1 MIIDLNYGKK
11 IVSLDI
17 PDRNFLGVIKPEDI
31 DGLDDPAAEV
41 KRSLAEPIGS
51 QRLKELVFP
60 DGRIVIL
67 VSDITRPVPSK
78 ILLPP
83 ILEEIKTAGIDD
95 NQVKIVFGLGVHRK
109 QTEKEKKD
117 LVGKKIYE
125 RIECIEHDLEDCE
138 QVGVTSR
145 GTKAAVFRKV
155 LEADFVIATG
165 NLEFHYFAG
174 YSGGAKALAPGVCS
188 RATIESNHSLFLHP
202 DAKAGMLKGNPLREE
217 LEEIAA
223 MVRVDFMVNAVLN
236 PQKEIIKVVAGDMTA
251 AHRAGAE
258 YLDRIYRLP
267 IDEPADIV
275 ITSPGGFPKDI
286 NLYQAHKAMQN
297 ALPAVKKGGIILT
310 IACCKEGIG
319 EENLSRALMED
330 LSLAERVDELKHKFI
345 QGRHIA
351 SQMAKI
357 QLEHK
362 IYLVSDL
369 PPEVIKD
376 LFFRCFDS
384 PQKALSEALK
394 AQGKDARVLIMPFG
408 IACLPYLKSL
418 PINY

>member
-1 MIIDLNYGKK
+1 MIINLNYGKK
-11 IVSLDI
+11 IVSMDI
-17 PDRNFLGVIKPEDI
+17 PDSNFLGMIKPEDKEGI
-31 DGLDDPAAEV
+31 DDPAAEV
-41 KRSLAEPIGS
+41 RRAMDEPIKS
-51 QRLKELVFP
+51 QRLKELVSP
-60 DGRIVIL
+60 DDRVVIL
-67 VSDITRPVPSK
+67 VSDITRPAPTK

-83 ILEEIKTAGIDD
+83 ILAEIKNAGIDD
-95 NQVKIVFGLGVHRK
+95 NQVKIVFSLGVHRK
-109 QTEKEKKD
+109 QTEEEKKD

-125 RIECIEHDLEDCE
+125 RIECIDHDIEDCE

-145 GTKAAVFRKV
+145 GTKAEVFRKV
-155 LEADFVIATG
+155 LEADFIIATG

-174 YSGGAKALAPGVCS
+174 YSGGVKALAPGVCS

-202 DAKAGMLKGNPLREE
+202 GAKAGMLKGNPLREE
-217 LEEIAA
+217 LEEIVA
-223 MVRVDFMVNAVLN
+223 MVGVDFMVNAVLN
-236 PQKEIIKVVAGDMTA
+236 PQKEIIKIVAGDVTA
-251 AHRAGAE
+251 AHKAGAE
-258 YLDRIYRLP
+258 YMDRIYRLP

-310 IACCKEGIG
+310 VACCKEGIG
-319 EENLSRALMED
+319 EENLAYALTD
-330 LSLAERVDELKHKFI
+330 NLSLAELVDELKHKFI

-362 IYLVSDL
+362 IYLVSGL
-369 PPEVIKD
+369 PPEVTNN

-384 PQKALSEALK
+384 PQEALSEALK
-394 AQGKDARVLIMPFG
+394 AQGKNAKVLVMPFG
-408 IACLPYLKSL
+408 ISCLPHLKT
-418 PINY
+418 PRH

>member
-1 MIIDLNYGKK
+1 MKVDLNYGKK

-17 PDRNFLGVIKPEDI
+17 PDSNFLGMMKPEDI
-31 DGLDDPAAEV
+31 DRVDDPAAEV
-41 KRSLAEPIGS
+41 RLALVEPIGS
-51 QRLKELVFP
+51 QRLKELLSP
-60 DGRIVIL
+60 NDRAVIL
-67 VSDITRPVPSK
+67 VSDISRPVPSK

-83 ILEEIKTAGIDD
+83 ILAEIKIAGLDD

-109 QTEKEKKD
+109 QTEEEKKD

-125 RIECIEHDLEDCE
+125 RIECIDHDIEDCE
-138 QVGVTSR
+138 QVGVTSW
-145 GTKAAVFRKV
+145 GTKAEVFRKV

-165 NLEFHYFAG
+165 SLEFHYFAG
-174 YSGGAKALAPGVCS
+174 YSGGVKALAPGVCS
-188 RATIESNHSLFLHP
+188 QATIESNHSLFLHP
-202 DAKAGMLKGNPLREE
+202 DAKAGMLTGNPLREE

-223 MVRVDFMVNAVLN
+223 MVGVDFMVNAVLN
-236 PQKEIIKVVAGDMTA
+236 PQKEIIKVVAGDVTA

-258 YLDRIYRLP
+258 YIDRMYRLP

-286 NLYQAHKAMQN
+286 NLYQAHKAIQN
-297 ALPAVKKGGIILT
+297 ALPAVKKGGIVLT
-310 IACCKEGIG
+310 VGCCKEGIG
-319 EENLSRALMED
+319 EESFARALTED
-330 LSLAERVDELKHKFI
+330 LSLNERVDELKSKFI

-357 QLEHK
+357 QLEHR

-369 PPEVIKD
+369 PQEVTNN

-394 AQGKDARVLIMPFG
+394 IKGKDARILVLPFG
-408 IACLPYLKSL
+408 ISCLPYLKTL
-418 PINY
+418 PH

>member
-1 MIIDLNYGKK
+1 MIIDLNYGEK
-11 IVSLDI
+11 IVSMDI
-17 PDRNFLGVIKPEDI
+17 PDRNFLGMIKSEDKA
-31 DGLDDPAAEV
+31 GADDPAAEV
-41 KRSLAEPIGS
+41 RRALAEPVKS
-51 QRLKELVFP
+51 KRLKELVSP
-60 DGRIVIL
+60 DDRIVIL

-109 QTEKEKKD
+109 QTEEEKKD

-125 RIECIEHDLEDCE
+125 RIECIEHDLKDCE
-138 QVGVTSR
+138 QVGVTIR
-145 GTKAAVFRKV
+145 GTKAEVFTKV

-188 RATIESNHSLFLHP
+188 RTTIESNHSMFLHP
-202 DAKAGMLKGNPLREE
+202 DAKAGMLKGNPLRED

-223 MVRVDFMVNAVLN
+223 MVGVDFMVNAVLN
-236 PQKEIIKVVAGDMTA
+236 PQKEIIKVVAGDVTA
-251 AHRAGAE
+251 AHRAGAD

-267 IDEPADIV
+267 IDDPADIV

-297 ALPAVKKGGIILT
+297 ALLAVKKGGIILT
-310 IACCKEGIG
+310 VACCKEGIG
-319 EENLSRALMED
+319 EENLSSALTEN
-330 LSLAERVDELKHKFI
+330 LSLDELVDELKHKFI

-369 PPEVIKD
+369 PQKVTKD

-394 AQGKDARVLIMPFG
+394 IKGKDARVLVLPFG
-408 IACLPYLKSL
+408 ISCLPYLSS
-418 PINY
+418 PGR

>member
-1 MIIDLNYGKK
+1 MKVDLNYGKK

-17 PDRNFLGVIKPEDI
+17 PDSNFLGMMKPEDI

-41 KRSLAEPIGS
+41 RQALAEPIGS
-51 QRLKELVFP
+51 QRLKELLSPNDRV
-60 DGRIVIL
+60 VIL
-67 VSDITRPVPSK
+67 VSDISRPVPSK

-83 ILEEIKTAGIDD
+83 ILAEIKTAGLDD

-109 QTEKEKKD
+109 QTEEEKKD

-125 RIECIEHDLEDCE
+125 RIECIDHDIEDCE

-145 GTKAAVFRKV
+145 GTKAEVFRKV

-165 NLEFHYFAG
+165 SLEFHYFAG
-174 YSGGAKALAPGVCS
+174 YSGGVKALAPGVCS

-202 DAKAGMLKGNPLREE
+202 DAKSGVLTGNPLREE
-217 LEEIAA
+217 LEEIVA
-223 MVRVDFMVNAVLN
+223 MVGVDFMVNAVLN
-236 PQKEIIKVVAGDMTA
+236 PQKEIIKVVAGDVTA

-258 YLDRIYRLP
+258 YIDRIYRLQ
-267 IDEPADIV
+267 IDELADIV
-275 ITSPGGFPKDI
+275 IISPGGFPKDI
-286 NLYQAHKAMQN
+286 NLYQTHKAIQN
-297 ALPAVKKGGIILT
+297 ALPAVKKGGIVLT
-310 IACCKEGIG
+310 FACCKEGIG
-319 EENLSRALMED
+319 EENFARALSEN
-330 LSLAERVDELKHKFI
+330 LSLDKLVDELKHKFI

-357 QLEHK
+357 QLEHR

-369 PPEVIKD
+369 PQEVTNN

-394 AQGKDARVLIMPFG
+394 AQGKDAKALIMPFG
-408 IACLPYLKSL
+408 ISCLPYLGFAKA
-418 PINY
+418 

>member
-11 IVSLDI
+11 IVSINI
-17 PDRNFLGVIKPEDI
+17 PDSNFLGMIKPEDKE
-31 DGLDDPAAEV
+31 GVDDPAAEV
-41 KRSLAEPIGS
+41 RRALAEPVKS
-51 QRLKELVFP
+51 KQLKELVSP
-60 DGRIVIL
+60 DDRVVIL
-67 VSDITRPVPSK
+67 VSDITRPTPSK

-83 ILEEIKTAGIDD
+83 ILAEIKASGIDD
-95 NQVKIVFGLGVHRK
+95 NQVKIVFSLGVHRK
-109 QTEKEKKD
+109 QTEDENKD
-117 LVGKKIYE
+117 LVGKKIYD
-125 RIECIEHDLEDCE
+125 RIECIDHDIENCE

-145 GTKAAVFRKV
+145 WTKAEVFRKV

-174 YSGGAKALAPGVCS
+174 YSGGVKALAPGVCS

-202 DAKAGMLKGNPLREE
+202 NAKAGMLTGNPLREE
-217 LEEIAA
+217 LEEIVA
-223 MVRVDFMVNAVLN
+223 MVGVDFMVNAVLN
-236 PQKEIIKVVAGDMTA
+236 PQKEIIKVVAGDVIA

-310 IACCKEGIG
+310 AACCKEGIG
-319 EENLSRALMED
+319 EENLSRALSED
-330 LSLAERVDELKHKFI
+330 LSLDELVDGLKHKFV

-357 QLEHK
+357 QLEHR

-369 PPEVIKD
+369 PQELTKD
-376 LFFRCFDS
+376 LFFRCFTS
-384 PQKALSEALK
+384 PQKALLEALK
-394 AQGKDARVLIMPFG
+394 IKGKDAKVLVMPFG
-408 IACLPYLKSL
+408 TSCLPYLKS
-418 PINY
+418 PHP

>member
-1 MIIDLNYGKK
+1 MKIDLHYGKK

-17 PDRNFLGVIKPEDI
+17 PNSNFLGMIKPEDKA
-31 DGLDDPAAEV
+31 GVDDPAAEV
-41 KRSLAEPIGS
+41 RRALAEPVKS
-51 QRLKELVFP
+51 KRLKELVSP
-60 DGRIVIL
+60 DDRIVIL
-67 VSDITRPVPSK
+67 VSDITRPAPSK
-78 ILLPP
+78 VLLPP

-109 QTEKEKKD
+109 QTEEEKKD

-125 RIECIEHDLEDCE
+125 RIKSIEHDLEDCE

-145 GTKAAVFRKV
+145 GTKAEVFRKV

-188 RATIESNHSLFLHP
+188 RTTIESNHSLFLHP
-202 DAKAGMLKGNPLREE
+202 GAKAGVLKGNPLREE

-223 MVRVDFMVNAVLN
+223 MVGVDFMVNAVLN
-236 PQKEIIKVVAGDMTA
+236 PQKEIIKVVAGNVTA
-251 AHRAGAE
+251 AHRAGVE
-258 YLDRIYRLP
+258 YIDRIFRLQ
-267 IDEPADIV
+267 INEPADVV

-310 IACCKEGIG
+310 VACCKEGIG
-319 EENLSRALMED
+319 EENLSRALSEN
-330 LSLAERVDELKHKFI
+330 LSLDELVDELKHKFI

-357 QLEHK
+357 QLEYR

-369 PPEVIKD
+369 PQEVTKN

-394 AQGKDARVLIMPFG
+394 AQGKDAKVLVMPFG
-408 IACLPYLKSL
+408 ISCLPHLKSH
-418 PINY
+418 PH

>member
-1 MIIDLNYGKK
+1 MIINLNYGKK
-11 IVSLDI
+11 TVSIDV
-17 PDRNFLGVIKPEDI
+17 PDRNFLGMIKPEDKGGI
-31 DGLDDPAAEV
+31 DDPAAEV
-41 KRSLAEPIGS
+41 RRALAEPIGS
-51 QRLKELVFP
+51 QRIKALVSP
-60 DGRIVIL
+60 DDRVVIL

-78 ILLPP
+78 VLLPP
-83 ILEEIKTAGIDD
+83 ILAEIKTAGIDD

-109 QTEKEKKD
+109 QTEKEKKG

-125 RIECIEHDLEDCE
+125 RIECIDHDIEDCE

-174 YSGGAKALAPGVCS
+174 YSGGVKALAPGVCS
-188 RATIESNHSLFLHP
+188 RATIENNHSLFLHP
-202 DAKAGMLKGNPLREE
+202 DAKAGMLTGNPLREE
-217 LEEIAA
+217 LEEIVA
-223 MVRVDFMVNAVLN
+223 MVGVDFMVNAVLN
-236 PQKEIIKVVAGDMTA
+236 PQKEIIKVVAGDVTA

-258 YLDRIYRLP
+258 YIDGIYRLP

-297 ALPAVKKGGIILT
+297 ALPAAKKGGIILT
-310 IACCKEGIG
+310 VACCKEGIG
-319 EENLSRALMED
+319 EENLSRALSED
-330 LSLAERVDELKHKFI
+330 HSLAEFVDELKHKFI

-357 QLEHK
+357 QLEHE

-369 PPEVIKD
+369 PPEVTNN

-384 PQKALSEALK
+384 PQEAISEALK
-394 AQGKDARVLIMPFG
+394 TKGKDAKVLVMPFG
-408 IACLPYLKSL
+408 SSCLPHLKTL
-418 PINY
+418 PH

>member
-1 MIIDLNYGKK
+1 MKIDLNYGKK
-11 IVSLDI
+11 IVSIDI
-17 PDRNFLGVIKPEDI
+17 PDSNFLGMIKPEDK
-31 DGLDDPAAEV
+31 DGVDDPAAEV
-41 KRSLAEPIGS
+41 RRALAEPVKS
-51 QRLKELVFP
+51 KQLKELVSP
-60 DGRIVIL
+60 DDRVVIL
-67 VSDITRPVPSK
+67 VSDITRPTPSK

-83 ILEEIKTAGIDD
+83 ILAEIKTAGIDD
-95 NQVKIVFGLGVHRK
+95 NQVKIVFSLGVHRK
-109 QTEKEKKD
+109 QTEEEKKD
-117 LVGKKIYE
+117 LIGKKIYE
-125 RIECIEHDLEDCE
+125 RIECIDHDIENCE

-145 GTKAAVFRKV
+145 GTKAEVFRKV

-174 YSGGAKALAPGVCS
+174 YSGGIKALAPGVCS

-202 DAKAGMLKGNPLREE
+202 GAKAGMLTGNPLREE
-217 LEEIAA
+217 LEEIVA
-223 MVRVDFMVNAVLN
+223 MVGVDFMVNAVLN
-236 PQKEIIKVVAGDMTA
+236 PQKEIIKVVAGDVIA

-297 ALPAVKKGGIILT
+297 ALPVVKKGGIILT
-310 IACCKEGIG
+310 VACCKEGIG
-319 EENLSRALMED
+319 EENLSRALSEN
-330 LSLAERVDELKHKFI
+330 LSLDELVDELKHKFV

-369 PPEVIKD
+369 PQKLTKD
-376 LFFRCFDS
+376 LFFRCFNS
-384 PQKALSEALK
+384 PQKALPEALK
-394 AQGKDARVLIMPFG
+394 VQGKDAEVLVMPFG
-408 IACLPYLKSL
+408 ISCLPYLKT
-418 PINY
+418 PYP

>member
-1 MIIDLNYGKK
+1 MKIDLNYGKK
-11 IVSLDI
+11 IVSIDI
-17 PDRNFLGVIKPEDI
+17 PDSNFLGMMKPKDKE
-31 DGLDDPAAEV
+31 GVDDPAAEV
-41 KRSLAEPIGS
+41 ERALAEPIG
-51 QRLKELVFP
+51 RKGLKALVSP
-60 DGRIVIL
+60 DDRVVIL
-67 VSDITRPVPSK
+67 VSDITRPAPSK

-83 ILEEIKTAGIDD
+83 ILEEIKTAGIGE

-109 QTEKEKKD
+109 QIEEEKKD

-125 RIECIEHDLEDCE
+125 RIECIDHDIEDCE

-145 GTKAAVFRKV
+145 GTKAEVFRKV

-165 NLEFHYFAG
+165 SLEFHYFAG
-174 YSGGAKALAPGVCS
+174 YSGGVKALAPGVCS

-202 DAKAGMLKGNPLREE
+202 GAKAGMLKGNPLREE

-223 MVRVDFMVNAVLN
+223 MVGVDFMVNAVLN
-236 PQKEIIKVVAGDMTA
+236 PQKEIIKVVAGDVTA
-251 AHRAGAE
+251 AHRAGVE
-258 YLDRIYRLP
+258 YIDRIFRLL
-267 IDEPADIV
+267 INEPADIV

-310 IACCKEGIG
+310 VACCKEGIG
-319 EENLSRALMED
+319 EENFARALSD
-330 LSLAERVDELKHKFI
+330 NLSLNELVGELKQKFI

-369 PPEVIKD
+369 TQDVTKD

-394 AQGKDARVLIMPFG
+394 IQGKDAKVLVIPYG
-408 IACLPYLKSL
+408 ISCLPYLKTP
-418 PINY
+418 PIY

>member
-1 MIIDLNYGKK
+1 MRINLNYGKK

-17 PDRNFLGVIKPEDI
+17 PDSNFLGMMKPEDI

-41 KRSLAEPIGS
+41 RQALAEPIGS
-51 QRLKELVFP
+51 QRLKELLSPNDRV
-60 DGRIVIL
+60 VIL
-67 VSDITRPVPSK
+67 VSDISRPVPSK

-83 ILEEIKTAGIDD
+83 ILEEIKTAGIND

-109 QTEKEKKD
+109 QTEEEKKD

-125 RIECIEHDLEDCE
+125 RIECIDHDIKDCE

-145 GTKAAVFRKV
+145 GTKAEVFRKV
-155 LEADFVIATG
+155 LEADFIIATG
-165 NLEFHYFAG
+165 SLEFHYFAG
-174 YSGGAKALAPGVCS
+174 YSGGVKALAPGVCS
-188 RATIESNHSLFLHP
+188 RATIESNHSLFLNP
-202 DAKAGMLKGNPLREE
+202 NAKAGMLTGNPLREE
-217 LEEIAA
+217 LEEIVA
-223 MVRVDFMVNAVLN
+223 MVGVDFMVNAILN
-236 PQKEIIKVVAGDMTA
+236 PQKEIIKVVAGDVTA

-258 YLDRIYRLP
+258 YIDRIYRLP
-267 IDEPADIV
+267 IDDLADIV

-286 NLYQAHKAMQN
+286 NLYQTHKAIQN

-319 EENLSRALMED
+319 EENLSRALSED
-330 LSLAERVDELKHKFI
+330 LLLNECVDELKHKFI

-369 PPEVIKD
+369 PLEVKKD

-384 PQKALSEALK
+384 PQEALSEALK
-394 AQGKDARVLIMPFG
+394 AKGKDAKVLVMPFG
-408 IACLPYLKSL
+408 ISCLPYLGFAKA
-418 PINY
+418 